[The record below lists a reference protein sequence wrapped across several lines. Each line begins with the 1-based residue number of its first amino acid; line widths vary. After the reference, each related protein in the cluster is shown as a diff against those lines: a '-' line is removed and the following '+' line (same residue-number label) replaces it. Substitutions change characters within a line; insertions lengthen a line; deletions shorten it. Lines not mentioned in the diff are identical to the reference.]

1 MLFSIFA
8 VKFIMFYIMDSLK
21 YIFLV
26 FLYIIASYRGN
37 AESPYIISTTESD
50 ISFHID
56 GKDLAYNPSIVKPV
70 YDENGIST
78 LLEADIDNDGKT
90 ERIYAYNNFSGLIIE
105 MYKNDTSESHSVGD
119 TYEINFTD
127 QDFQTENGGISL
139 TLHDFDKD
147 KIPELVITY
156 QDGIDI
162 KGRVYKLNGSSR
174 NINLKDVL
182 GLRNWFEPAGEF
194 IQYSSGQAQI
204 DGEAI
209 ITQGSPRGGVF
220 VTYIYRN
227 GKLWRLAEE

>member
-1 MLFSIFA
+1 
-8 VKFIMFYIMDSLK
+8 
-21 YIFLV
+21 
-26 FLYIIASYRGN
+26 
-37 AESPYIISTTESD
+37 
-50 ISFHID
+50 
-56 GKDLAYNPSIVKPV
+56 
-70 YDENGIST
+70 
-78 LLEADIDNDGKT
+78 
-90 ERIYAYNNFSGLIIE
+90 
-105 MYKNDTSESHSVGD
+105 MYKDDTSESHSVGD
-119 TYEINFTD
+119 IYEINFTD

-147 KIPELVITY
+147 KIPEIVITY

-174 NINLKDVL
+174 NINLKDVQ

-209 ITQGSPRGGVF
+209 ITQVSPRGRVF